1 MGDITTSYWQRKAGE
16 DWQHIV
22 SNDSYDL
29 LYINGVL
36 QEPMRV
42 LNKKY
47 WPHQFRI
54 SNKDV
59 AELERWCY
67 DNIKHSGDWRNY
79 GKMFAFKRQDDATLF
94 ALKWT

>member
-1 MGDITTSYWQRKAGE
+1 MGDITTQYWQRKAGE
-16 DWQHIV
+16 EWQHIYK
-22 SNDSYDL
+22 DGAHDL

-54 SNKDV
+54 DKQDI

-67 DNIKHSGDWRNY
+67 DHFKSGDWRNY
-79 GKMFAFKRQDDATLF
+79 GKLFAFKRQDDATLF
-94 ALKWT
+94 ALKFA